1 MLVRTDFQNQLS
13 AAKTGERIIYFVGD
27 LMFARLSGS
36 QLDATAN
43 AVCDAHLEGECLL
56 VQRKLD
62 AWTWEYIAI
71 RTRAGYPKPNYTGAY
86 EKDFLEGRE
95 PHMSAGYV
103 SKETR
108 KGRVLQKR

>member
-43 AVCDAHLEGECLL
+43 AAWDAHLEGECLL

-86 EKDFLEGRE
+86 EKDFLEGRD
-95 PHMSAGYV
+95 PRMSAGYV

>member
-1 MLVRTDFQNQLS
+1 MLVRTDFQTRLATAQ
-13 AAKTGERIIYFVGD
+13 AGEKIIYYTGD
-27 LMFARLSGS
+27 LMFAREPGS

-43 AVCDAHLEGECLL
+43 AAWDEHLAGRCLL
-56 VQRKLD
+56 VQHKLD

-71 RTRAGYPKPNYTGAY
+71 RTRDSSRKPEYTGAY

-95 PHMSAGYV
+95 PRMGRGYV
-103 SKETR
+103 SNETR

>member
-36 QLDATAN
+36 QLDATAG
-43 AVCDAHLEGECLL
+43 AAWDAHLEGECLL

-62 AWTWEYIAI
+62 ARTWEYIAI
-71 RTRAGYPKPNYTGAY
+71 KAREGYPKPNYTGAY

-95 PHMSAGYV
+95 PRMSAGSV
-103 SKETR
+103 KATR
-108 KGRVLQKR
+108 KRALQKR